1 MSMFSRLDNRGV
13 TIIEVL
19 LTIAIAGAVLG
30 GAYASANRS
39 LSGTMMSK
47 ERTEGL
53 QFAQEQL
60 EMLKSALLTPD
71 KKAMIVSLPENRE
84 FCMTTNTWVEENAKQ
99 GDGSWSAACLRGP
112 DGRYRMFIQ
121 KESDEKF
128 TIKAAWDRIG
138 GGEEQHVTIVYKA
151 YVP

>member
-39 LSGTMMSK
+39 LRGTMMSK

-60 EMLKSALLTPD
+60 EMLKA
-71 KKAMIVSLPENRE
+71 AMLIPEKQAEIDNASNT
-84 FCMTTNTWVEENAKQ
+84 FCMTTDTQIRGAAEEV
-99 GDGSWSAACLRGP
+99 DGSWSAHCLRGL
-112 DGRYRMFIQ
+112 DGRYRVSIQ
-121 KESDEKF
+121 KGVSEQF
-128 TIKAAWDRIG
+128 TATAAWDRIG

-151 YVP
+151 YAP